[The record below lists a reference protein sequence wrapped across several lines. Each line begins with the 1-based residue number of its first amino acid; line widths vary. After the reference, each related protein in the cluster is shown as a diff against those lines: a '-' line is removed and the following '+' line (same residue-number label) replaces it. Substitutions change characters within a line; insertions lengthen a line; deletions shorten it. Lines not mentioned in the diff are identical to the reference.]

1 MPAGGRAS
9 SAVNI
14 CQAPSSAFPSR
25 APLSAARSLSA
36 LRFSEARHESR
47 KLIML
52 SHLKYPWPGLDR
64 MVCVTGGRSSLLK
77 RCARSLARSLS
88 PGEGP
93 VSWTGP
99 QAGVTRLPTVAN
111 GRESLMSAGRN
122 EDVPLEKYR
131 RPAPPPTHHPPRLLS
146 SCPSPTFSAASSVF
160 QALRRANDFTPQ
172 AGAAAR
178 RRLPGL
184 SGITRCQIRIRGV

>member
-131 RPAPPPTHHPPRLLS
+131 RPAPPPPTTPPDFSPAARHQLFPPRHPSFRRCAALMTSPPKQEPLLGDV
-146 SCPSPTFSAASSVF
+146 C
-160 QALRRANDFTPQ
+160 LD
-172 AGAAAR
+172 
-178 RRLPGL
+178 
-184 SGITRCQIRIRGV
+184 